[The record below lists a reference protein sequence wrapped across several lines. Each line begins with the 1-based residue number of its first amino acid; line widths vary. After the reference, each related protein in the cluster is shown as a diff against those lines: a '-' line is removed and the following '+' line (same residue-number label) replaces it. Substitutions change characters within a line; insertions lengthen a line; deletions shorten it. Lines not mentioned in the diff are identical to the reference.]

1 MKKTVF
7 IFSMVALMSCGGNN
21 TPTKQENANATEDTT
36 IVSGEAEPEAATV
49 TVSQQEIDA
58 KKAFVEKFYADWD
71 DLLDYDYVKKFITPK
86 ALQQL
91 KDEYGYDCEGE
102 CLATWIF
109 FYEAGG
115 DTGGEISRTVK
126 AQDGNHFLVENK
138 YDNEDYSVVLTV
150 IKEGDEYKIDEI
162 NRP

>member
-7 IFSMVALMSCGGNN
+7 IISMLALMSCGGN
-21 TPTKQENANATEDTT
+21 TTSTKPENGTATEDTT
-36 IVSGEAEPEAATV
+36 TASVAPEPETV
-49 TVSQQEIDA
+49 TEAVSQDEIDA

-86 ALQQL
+86 MLQQL
-91 KDEYGYDCEGE
+91 KDEYDYDCDGE

-115 DTGGEISRTVK
+115 DTGGEISRSVE
-126 AQDGNHFLVENK
+126 AQDGNHFLVVNK

-162 NRP
+162 DRP